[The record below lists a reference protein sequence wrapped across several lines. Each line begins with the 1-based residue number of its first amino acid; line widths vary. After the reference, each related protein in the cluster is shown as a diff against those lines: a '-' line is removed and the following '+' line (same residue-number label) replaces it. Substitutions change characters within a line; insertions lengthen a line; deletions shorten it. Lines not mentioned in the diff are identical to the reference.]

1 MEREKGFAYC
11 GLACCVCS
19 ENSNCVGCRN
29 EGCKDKQWCKNFTC
43 CKEKGRKGCYEC
55 DQFPCVGSMLDKP
68 RILGFSRFI
77 ALYGEDT
84 FLACLERNEK
94 EGIVYH
100 YPGKLTGDYDTKQSE
115 KELFD
120 LILYGKEYL

>member
-1 MEREKGFAYC
+1 MEREKGFAFC

-19 ENSNCVGCRN
+19 ENADCPGCRN
-29 EGCKDKQWCKNFTC
+29 EGCKDKQWCKNFLC
-43 CKEKGRKGCYEC
+43 CKEKGLDGCYQC
-55 DQFPCVGSMLDKP
+55 DQFPCTGSMLDKP
-68 RILGFSRFI
+68 RILAFSRFL
-77 ALYGEDT
+77 ALYGEEKL
-84 FLACLERNEK
+84 FACLQRNEE

-100 YPGKLTGDYDTKQSE
+100 YPGKLTGDYDTKTTE